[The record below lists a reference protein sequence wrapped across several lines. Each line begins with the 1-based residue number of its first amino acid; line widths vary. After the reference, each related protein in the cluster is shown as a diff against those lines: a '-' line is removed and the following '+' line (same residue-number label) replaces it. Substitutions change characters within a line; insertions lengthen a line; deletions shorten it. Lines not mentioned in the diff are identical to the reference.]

1 MTSYSNIPQ
10 PTIEKTNRPAKQ
22 KILASAMSLFLL
34 GSTAIGAEKKTL
46 DKIVEPA
53 PKVEVAQPQSR
64 NMSLGGVKVYYDTD
78 GNIAGEFNF
87 GTFYADKKTGF
98 LGGLTVDFPHHKSV
112 SSHIQDWQFRNYD
125 WDRVGLMFSAAVLKG
140 KPGKYLLGPEIG
152 IGIQNTRLN
161 STDIIIGNGSIDEP
175 LKDYVLE
182 ENEEKNSV
190 FYKLGALF
198 MVRVKGGLYL
208 TINAGAKG
216 GISHITPHGMDNRLE
231 KGYKIAP
238 YAGLGFV
245 FKLPWKIGAPE
256 QP

>member
-1 MTSYSNIPQ
+1 MSNSNISKLE
-10 PTIEKTNRPAKQ
+10 IEKTNRSAKQ

-34 GSTAIGAEKKTL
+34 GSTAIGAEKKKTL

-53 PKVEVAQPQSR
+53 AKVEVAQPQNR
-64 NMSLGGVKVYYDTD
+64 NLSLGGAKVYYDTD

-87 GTFYADKKTGF
+87 GTFYTDKKTGF

-125 WDRVGLMFSAAVLKG
+125 WDRVGFMFSAALLKG
-140 KPGKYLLGPEIG
+140 KPEKYLLGPEIG
-152 IGIQNTRLN
+152 IGIQNTNLH
-161 STDIIIGNGSIDEP
+161 STDIIMGKGSIDES
-175 LKDYVLE
+175 LKDNVPE
-182 ENEEKNSV
+182 TENEEKNSV

-198 MVRVKGGLYL
+198 MVHVKGDFYL

-238 YAGLGFV
+238 YAGLGVV
-245 FKLPWKIGAPE
+245 FKLPWKTGSLE
-256 QP
+256 Q